1 MRSPSK
7 YPREAYGSTWHK
19 MTMSRTDSPTS
30 EYFPNFDILRLLLAL
45 EVVVAHLYLYSTPN
59 TAWTGV
65 LIMAVPAF
73 LAISGVVVLK
83 SYSDRVSLKD
93 FAKRRALRIL
103 PALIASLLLTFFL
116 FDSQVALNSI
126 TTWLSG
132 GIYIP
137 EKGYTNQALWSLA
150 WEELAYLT
158 LAGLW
163 AIGAY
168 QKPRFIWLTLVASAL
183 TVLILSSTGFG
194 SFPVTLTLLAQ
205 AFFVGNLAF
214 IYRKKLHIAGRFA
227 PWAFLALTLLIPP
240 FPLRH
245 LLHAVAVVW
254 VGIAGLRII
263 AFRIPDIS
271 YGVYIYHVP
280 ILLFITEKCR
290 ITDIQSVSWIL
301 MTVLLPTC
309 IASWYLIERPFIR
322 YKRNKKA
329 IRTVNPGA

>member
-1 MRSPSK
+1 
-7 YPREAYGSTWHK
+7 
-19 MTMSRTDSPTS
+19 MTRTDSSTS

-45 EVVVAHLYLYSTPN
+45 EVVVAHLYLFSTPN
-59 TAWTGV
+59 TAWNAW
-65 LIMAVPAF
+65 IMAVPAF

-83 SYSDRVSLKD
+83 SYSEKVSLKD

-103 PALIASLLLTFFL
+103 PALSASVLLIFFL
-116 FDSQVALNSI
+116 FDSQVAVNAI

-150 WEELAYLT
+150 WEELAYLI

-168 QKPRFIWLTLVASAL
+168 QKPRFIWLALIASAV
-183 TVLILSSTGFG
+183 TVYVLSASRSG
-194 SFPVTLTLLAQ
+194 PLAITLAMLAQ

-214 IYRKKLHIAGRFA
+214 IYRKKLHVLGRFA
-227 PWAFLALTLLIPP
+227 PWAFLAFTLLTP
-240 FPLRH
+240 H
-245 LLHAVAVVW
+245 LPVRQLLQAMAVVW
-254 VGIAGLRII
+254 VGIAGFRII
-263 AFRIPDIS
+263 GFRIPDIS

-290 ITDIQSVSWIL
+290 ITDIQSASWIL
-301 MTVLLPTC
+301 MAVLVPTC
-309 IASWYLIERPFIR
+309 LASWYLIEQPCIR
-322 YKRNKKA
+322 YKRKTKPSEA
-329 IRTVNPGA
+329 KIAVQPAA